1 MLDRFANH
9 PDQMQRNSGV
19 PDGGNVLS
27 ATIGEHGG
35 GGEMVSMADVAPL
48 MGVDGLVS
56 NNGPGGDS
64 SFSSKAHVPKP
75 ASWKKR
81 ARA

>member
-1 MLDRFANH
+1 
-9 PDQMQRNSGV
+9 
-19 PDGGNVLS
+19 
-27 ATIGEHGG
+27 
-35 GGEMVSMADVAPL
+35 MVSTTDLAPL
-48 MGVDGLVS
+48 MGVDGLVF
-56 NNGPGGDS
+56 NNGPGGGS